1 MENKLL
7 KTDPVKRLETLL
19 ENSTASGYNFEDVVD
34 FIKDAK
40 HNIIKKQCYNEA
52 AILRNVERLISLKKE
67 ENLVEGELE
76 NYVLITA
83 EVIRCALDRIR
94 NGFIK

>member
-19 ENSTASGYNFEDVVD
+19 ENSKVSGYNFEDVID

-40 HNIIKKQCYNEA
+40 HNIIKKQCYHEA
-52 AILRNVERLISLKKE
+52 AILRSFERLVSLRE
-67 ENLVEGELE
+67 EKNLIEDELE

-83 EVIRCALDRIR
+83 EVISCALDRIR

>member
-7 KTDPVKRLETLL
+7 KTDPFKRLEMLL
-19 ENSTASGYNFEDVVD
+19 ENSKASNYNLEDVID

-40 HNIIKKQCYNEA
+40 HNIIIKQFYHEA
-52 AILRNVERLISLKKE
+52 AILRNVERLISLRRE
-67 ENLVEGELE
+67 ELLVDGELE

-83 EVIRCALDRIR
+83 EVIRCVLDRIK
-94 NGFIK
+94 N